1 MVKKS
6 RELPSLA
13 QMTVNRLL
21 YVDQEIPKA
30 VVQSW
35 VVGREK
41 EKEAT
46 EALSGLG
53 VWQECSSQG
62 GVAAWRVNDMFKKN
76 LKIALLG
83 G

>member
-1 MVKKS
+1 M
-6 RELPSLA
+6 
-13 QMTVNRLL
+13 

-35 VVGREK
+35 VVVVTGTGKGGHK
-41 EKEAT
+41 EMKERDAT
-46 EALSGLG
+46 EAALTGLG

-62 GVAAWRVNDMFKKN
+62 GVAAWRVNEMFKTN

>member
-1 MVKKS
+1 MIVK
-6 RELPSLA
+6 
-13 QMTVNRLL
+13 RLL

-30 VVQSW
+30 VVGSW
-35 VVGREK
+35 VTTA
-41 EKEAT
+41 AT
-46 EALSGLG
+46 GHKAIMNKAMFALSGLG

-62 GVAAWRVNDMFKKN
+62 GVAAWRVNEMFKSN